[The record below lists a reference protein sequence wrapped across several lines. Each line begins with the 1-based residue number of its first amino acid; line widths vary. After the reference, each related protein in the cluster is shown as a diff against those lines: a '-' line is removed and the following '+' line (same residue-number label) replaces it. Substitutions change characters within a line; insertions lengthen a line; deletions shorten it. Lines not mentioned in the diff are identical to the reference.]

1 MRRVALAWALVAAA
15 WAWTAALVL
24 APLAAAGRGAGRA
37 VVAASLLVYVAGGTV
52 CHQHP
57 ARTVHL
63 WGVPMPVCARC
74 TGLYA
79 GAALGITAAVVA
91 ARRRRWRPL
100 RDAGAESLGTWRIA
114 LIASAA
120 PAAVTFAYEKAG
132 GLAVPNGARLG
143 TGLVLGAAVGWV
155 VASSLR
161 GRTAA
166 VVVAQPDVD

>member
-1 MRRVALAWALVAAA
+1 MRRVALAWALVAAV

-74 TGLYA
+74 TGLYLGAPA
-79 GAALGITAAVVA
+79 GLALALWR
-91 ARRRRWRPL
+91 ARRPHGPMSDRSARRLLLWPTL
-100 RDAGAESLGTWRIA
+100 PTLASVGSEVLGLGAT
-114 LIASAA
+114 
-120 PAAVTFAYEKAG
+120 PAWARLL
-132 GLAVPNGARLG
+132 LAVPLAAAAAWVCGERLSADVARE
-143 TGLVLGAAVGWV
+143 
-155 VASSLR
+155 R
-161 GRTAA
+161 
-166 VVVAQPDVD
+166 